1 MAPIHY
7 LNQSWHIVGHFFRP
21 RWVDKETTIWLWS
34 HTQKNRTLNRF
45 IPFQTKGVKG
55 IVQVCMDTWLSL
67 VIWYIYSFSCP
78 LALTQCNYYRWDL
91 HYFFISSWRGISFH
105 MGDNGMFW
113 IQIMYINYVYRHI
126 FSLLVYKYTSYVL
139 LSHAD
144 IALRCQ
150 MFK

>member
-7 LNQSWHIVGHFFRP
+7 LNQLWHIVGHFFDLDELIRKQP
-21 RWVDKETTIWLWS
+21 FGCG
-34 HTQKNRTLNRF
+34 HTQKKSY
-45 IPFQTKGVKG
+45 TKSFHSISNERSQGF
-55 IVQVCMDTWLSL
+55 VQVCMDTLLSL
-67 VIWYIYSFSCP
+67 VIWYIYSFYCP
-78 LALTQCNYYRWDL
+78 LTLTQCNYYRWDL
-91 HYFFISSWRGISFH
+91 HYFFISSWRGMSFH

-113 IQIMYINYVYRHI
+113 IQIMYINYVHRHI
-126 FSLLVYKYTSYVL
+126 FSLLVYKYTSYML